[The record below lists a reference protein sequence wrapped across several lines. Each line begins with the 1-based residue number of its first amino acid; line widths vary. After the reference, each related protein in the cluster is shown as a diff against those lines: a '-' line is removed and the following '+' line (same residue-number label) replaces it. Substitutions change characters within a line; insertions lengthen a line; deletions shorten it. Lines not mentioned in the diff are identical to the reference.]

1 MRKSVRKSEREKYN
15 GREREKE
22 REEPIKHSECEKV
35 RKREGEINKRQI
47 DR

>member
-1 MRKSVRKSEREKYN
+1 MRERNIKE
-15 GREREKE
+15 EREKE
-22 REEPIKHSECEKV
+22 REEPIKHSEYEKV